1 MTYKEVFENVKN
13 LTQEFGKLES
23 ENVCT
28 ILPNC
33 QEFHIVSLACQ
44 GEGGAGDEG
53 CAGGDFLRN
62 AIFSFFITDLKVISI

>member
-13 LTQEFGKLES
+13 LTQEFVKLES

-44 GEGGAGDEG
+44 GEGAGDEG
-53 CAGGDFLRN
+53 SAGGDFLRN
-62 AIFSFFITDLKVISI
+62 AIFIFL